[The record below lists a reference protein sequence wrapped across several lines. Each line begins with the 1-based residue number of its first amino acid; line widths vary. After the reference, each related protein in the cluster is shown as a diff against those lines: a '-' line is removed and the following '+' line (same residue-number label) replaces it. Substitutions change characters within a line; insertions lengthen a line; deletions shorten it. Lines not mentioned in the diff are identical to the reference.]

1 MAANESYVI
10 RKNISKVIQWITAEI
25 IAAEPENPVAFIHE
39 LCGQHSKNADVNEL
53 LNKSIQNVSAAK
65 LKLNLEDSALQ
76 RFESCIAQ
84 ISRFKATDPL
94 AIDHILSKITELT
107 KAKSCVLH
115 FINQEQR
122 TITLNYGDE
131 DHVIAIGEGLVGK
144 VAETQIPMIKDED
157 PLTAELSGD
166 KIQSTCA
173 SPLFN
178 SGKEVIGVVQLI
190 NKEGEKSFTPQ
201 DLCMLSIFCSAL
213 TIFVCGSVGSQNSQA
228 DMTALVD
235 LLETV
240 RNIGPGCPL
249 SSLIFTITR
258 RTAEMIGTDRATL
271 FVVDPIA
278 QQMWSMQGEINIRIP
293 INAGIAGTCAT
304 TGEIINIEDAYK
316 DDRFNPAFDKKS
328 GYHTTTILCI
338 PMKLQT
344 GQVVGVLQLIN
355 KFDGV
360 FTDDDA
366 KLLTIILDDAA
377 PKFSSIGHFQKGSSG
392 PEMPLEVLEVHK
404 QSDASDQKQTSKNI
418 SAMLPLIEET
428 EEEADDALL

>member
-1 MAANESYVI
+1 MAANESYVQ
-10 RKNISKVIQWITAEI
+10 RKNISKLIQWITAEI

-53 LNKSIQNVSAAK
+53 LSKSIQNVSAAK
-65 LKLNLEDSALQ
+65 LKLSLEDSALQ
-76 RFESCIAQ
+76 RFESCISE
-84 ISRFKATDPL
+84 ISHFKATDPL
-94 AIDHILSKITELT
+94 AIDYILNEITELT

-115 FINQEQR
+115 FINQEER

-131 DHVIAIGEGLVGK
+131 DHVVAIGDGLVGK
-144 VAETQIPMIKDED
+144 VAETKLPMIKDED

-178 SGKEVIGVVQLI
+178 SEKEVIGVVQLV
-190 NKEGEKSFTPQ
+190 NKEGGKSFTPQ
-201 DLCMLSIFCSAL
+201 DLCMLSIFCSEL

-240 RNIGPGCPL
+240 RNLGPDGPL

-304 TGEIINIEDAYK
+304 TGEIINIKDAYK

-392 PEMPLEVLEVHK
+392 PEMPLEVVEVHK
-404 QSDASDQKQTSKNI
+404 HSDSSEYRNSLNKSI
-418 SAMLPLIEET
+418 LLPLIEET
-428 EEEADDALL
+428 EEEADDAFL